1 MAEIHVSKHRNGR
14 IGAIMTK
21 FEKAYTRFAPY
32 VMYSHQAQPP
42 PERNI
47 LQELK
52 PSDRFGV
59 KTDESA
65 PF

>member
-1 MAEIHVSKHRNGR
+1 
-14 IGAIMTK
+14 
-21 FEKAYTRFAPY
+21 
-32 VMYSHQAQPP
+32 MYQHQAQTP